1 MIKRR
6 LSFLSMKCI
15 LVQEK
20 EEILQE
26 FFKDATKRRGER
38 VLKNTKLSCLNPTA
52 HGLFQQKIIDF
63 NA

>member
-1 MIKRR
+1 MRSCSRERR
-6 LSFLSMKCI
+6 NSSRIFQRRNK
-15 LVQEK
+15 EK
-20 EEILQE
+20 
-26 FFKDATKRRGER
+26 GEK